1 MGRSR
6 YRWDIEVMEGLLT
19 QLEREYEE
27 MWSSRDFL
35 KSLQDEVQRNW
46 ESFAGGQYQEN
57 LAMDMQEYDEFLNQ
71 LKKQAERLDEIIHRC
86 YQQCEERISARAAQ
100 MSGSVTRL

>member
-27 MWSSRDFL
+27 MRSSRDFL
-35 KSLQDEVQRNW
+35 KSLQEEVQRDW
-46 ESFAGGQYQEN
+46 ESFAGRQYQEN
-57 LAMDMQEYDEFLNQ
+57 LTMDMQEYDEFLNQ
-71 LKKQAERLDEIIHRC
+71 LKKQAEHLDEIIHRC
-86 YQQCEERISARAAQ
+86 YQECEESVRVRAAQ
-100 MSGSVTRL
+100 MSGNVTRL